1 MQKNNSKSI
10 HVIDS
15 SVREQMHVF
24 DRYED
29 NYFSDTISLIT
40 NFEPYAKKV
49 RIGRPTRTPEH
60 RIILVRQGT
69 TTINVS
75 YNDYSLKEGHLL
87 IIPANSVLIKKTQSD
102 EYNVFC
108 VAFRIPEIEHLGL
121 IDYKERHIVLSDSE
135 RRVVEN
141 YFRLMEQIIKSR
153 SINRQG
159 VHYLIISLL
168 YGIHTLYQELDRPV
182 GPVRPDRPLE
192 IMNGFTRLL
201 MVQEFPVRKPEYYAN
216 ELNITKAIWQMLS
229 RRSRARQRW
238 NGLTSAPPFWHRQC
252 SHRPTKC
259 SKALP
264 KNYDLAMPHS
274 LSNSSRNRQA
284 RPPTNTANRCRPKGS
299 SLRS

>member
-87 IIPANSVLIKKTQSD
+87 IIPANSVLVKKTQSD

-153 SINRQG
+153 SINQQG

-168 YGIHTLYQELDRPV
+168 YGIHTLYQELNRPV

-216 ELNITKAIWQMLS
+216 ELNITKGHLADVVKEKSGKTTMEWINERTTLLAQAMLAS
-229 RRSRARQRW
+229 
-238 NGLTSAPPFWHRQC
+238 
-252 SHRPTKC
+252 
-259 SKALP
+259 
-264 KNYDLAMPHS
+264 
-274 LSNSSRNRQA
+274 SNEMLESIAEKLRFSDASQFIKFFKKQTGETPNDFRKRMQ
-284 RPPTNTANRCRPKGS
+284 PKG
-299 SLRS
+299 

>member
-1 MQKNNSKSI
+1 MQKNDSQSI
-10 HVIDS
+10 HVIDN
-15 SVREQMHVF
+15 SVREQMRFF

-49 RIGRPTRTPEH
+49 RIGLPTRTLEH

-75 YNDYSLKEGHLL
+75 YNGYTLKEGHLL

-121 IDYKERHIVLSDSE
+121 IDYEDRHIVLSDSE

-153 SINRQG
+153 SINQQG
-159 VHYLIISLL
+159 VNYLIISLL
-168 YGIHTLYQELDRPV
+168 YGIHTLYQELNRPV

-192 IMNGFTRLL
+192 IVNDFARLL

-216 ELNITKAIWQMLS
+216 ELNITKGHLADVVKKKSGKTTMEWIDERTTLLAQAMLASSNEMLESIAIKLHFSDASQFIKFFKK
-229 RRSRARQRW
+229 QVGDTP
-238 NGLTSAPPFWHRQC
+238 N
-252 SHRPTKC
+252 
-259 SKALP
+259 
-264 KNYDLAMPHS
+264 NYRKRM
-274 LSNSSRNRQA
+274 QA
-284 RPPTNTANRCRPKGS
+284 KE
-299 SLRS
+299 